1 MYRFAIYGKGG
12 IGKST
17 TTTALSCA
25 MAKRGLKVFQIG
37 CDPKAD
43 STLYLHGGKRIPA
56 ILDVIRKKKDM
67 AELDDL
73 VVTGY
78 HGILCAESGGPMPGL
93 GCAGRGIAAAFE
105 VLEEREAFSILRPDV
120 VLYDV
125 LGDVVCGGFA
135 MPIREG
141 YADQVYIVTSG
152 ENMAIYAAANIA
164 MAVDAFR
171 DRGYATLGGVIL
183 NRRNVPDEREKVEQL
198 CRDIHT
204 EIAADLPRDNSIAM
218 AEEAGEL
225 AAEKYPDCPF
235 MKAVDGLAETMLKN
249 GVDRPIDEEDEL

>member
-1 MYRFAIYGKGG
+1 MMYRFAIYGKGG

-17 TTTALSCA
+17 TATALSCA
-25 MAKRGLKVFQIG
+25 FARKGLRVFQIG

-56 ILDVIRKKKDM
+56 ILDVLRKKKDL
-67 AELDDL
+67 AELSDL
-73 VVTGY
+73 IVTGWN
-78 HGILCAESGGPMPGL
+78 GIICAESGGPMPGL

-105 VLEEREAFSILRPDV
+105 ALDEREAFSVLRPDV

-164 MAVDAFR
+164 AAVDNFR

-183 NRRNVPDEREKVEQL
+183 NRRNVPDEREKVEML
-198 CRDIHT
+198 CRDIGT
-204 EIAADLPRDNSIAM
+204 RIAADLPRDNHIAM
-218 AEEAGEL
+218 AEEGGFL
-225 AAEKYPDCPF
+225 AAEKYPDCQF
-235 MKAVDGLAETMLKN
+235 MRAVDPLAETMLQN
-249 GVDRPIDEEDEL
+249 GVDRPIGEDDG